1 MKKSLLLI
9 SISILFIGC
18 FATMPPPVKEIYLKD
33 TTADEQKKLSAIEQE
48 IIKINQENTR
58 LKESLK
64 ILNQKI
70 LVSEK
75 DIARLE
81 KEKSYFAEKEKLLTL
96 SNETDKLVKLNE
108 EKKKNDYEIQLG
120 KLNLE
125 MLKAQKNRDEMN
137 SDLLDTRLSV
147 RVAELNFEK
156 AKIGRAYQD
165 KTLGPVVADPKGE
178 KDKNRIDIE
187 QYEKYFKDQQAKME
201 QKQVELKRYEDVLKQ
216 AEEKHKSFKSSAE

>member
-9 SISILFIGC
+9 LVSAFFIGC
-18 FATMPPPVKEIYLKD
+18 FATMPPPVKEMYLKD

-48 IIKINQENTR
+48 IIKINQENSR

-70 LVSEK
+70 LVNEK

-96 SNETDKLVKLNE
+96 SNETEKLVKLNE
-108 EKKKNDYEIQLG
+108 EKKKNDFDLQLE
-120 KLNLE
+120 KLNLDF
-125 MLKAQKNRDEMN
+125 LKAKKNCDEVN
-137 SDLLDTRLSV
+137 SELLNTRLNV
-147 RVAELNFEK
+147 KIAELNFEK

-165 KTLGPVVADPKGE
+165 KTLGPVVADAKGG

-187 QYEKYFKDQQAKME
+187 QYEKYYKDQQAKLE
-201 QKQVELKRYEDVLKQ
+201 QKQKELKRYEDVLKQ
-216 AEEKHKSFKSSAE
+216 AEEKYKSFKSSAE